1 MSYWEP
7 IPVDGDSSNLD
18 DKRTLPR
25 RHVISGLGRLKKDLK
40 GPIRKMKHGW
50 KGPGVAL
57 VGMFSLSA
65 WQAQHICA

>member
-1 MSYWEP
+1 MS
-7 IPVDGDSSNLD
+7 V
-18 DKRTLPR
+18 
-25 RHVISGLGRLKKDLK
+25 HLGLKKDLK

-65 WQAQHICA
+65 WQGLWRLGFHLLQVEFALNLALPISKRGDIAKEI